1 MMAPLVTND
10 AIVLGILIIILAF
23 VFKTSE
29 SDNPYLKKFYKYVPS
44 LLLCYFLPAICTSLG
59 IIAPEWY
66 TLSDVAEFFKASG
79 IGVPEDMGQD
89 DVMRIAEEN
98 GMEAN
103 VMSQFHNSSSLYYVA
118 SRFLLPASLVLLS
131 LNIDLKGIVGLGP
144 KALIMFFT
152 ATVGIIVGAP
162 LALWLVGTLSPN
174 VFYTSTGEAI
184 WPGLATVAGSWI
196 GGGANQTAMKEIFGC
211 SDKLFSAMI
220 VVDVFVANLWM
231 AFLLYGAG
239 ISDKLDVRLKADSSA
254 IESLKMKMES
264 YSEKITRIATTSD
277 LFIIAAIGLG
287 TVGLSHML
295 SDIISPIISG
305 AISEALAV
313 NPGSWVQ
320 YVTSFGSGFF
330 WLVVC
335 ATTFGVLLSFTRAR
349 EYEGAG
355 ASKVGSVF
363 LYLLVATIG
372 MKMNI
377 AELIRDWDVFKYLII
392 IGLVWMTIHICLLL
406 LVAKIIRAPFFF
418 VAIGSQANVGGAAS
432 APIVA
437 SAFSPVLA
445 PVGVLLAV
453 LGYAIGTFGAIMA
466 AIMMQ
471 GVSL

>member
-1 MMAPLVTND
+1 MTAPLITND
-10 AIVLGILIIILAF
+10 AIILGILIAILAF

-29 SDNPYLKKFYKYVPS
+29 SSNTALQKFYKYVPS
-44 LLLCYFLPAICTSLG
+44 LLLCYFLPSICTSVG
-59 IIAPEWY
+59 IFAPEWY
-66 TLSDVAEFFKASG
+66 SIGDVAEFFAGKG
-79 IGVPEDMGQD
+79 IDVPEGMGQEA
-89 DVMRIAEEN
+89 VKAIAEEH
-98 GMEAN
+98 GIALAELDPF
-103 VMSQFHNSSSLYYVA
+103 QKKSSLYHVA
-118 SRFLLPASLVLLS
+118 SRYLLPASLVLLS
-131 LNIDLKGIVGLGP
+131 LNIDLKGIIGLGP

-162 LALWLVGTLSPN
+162 LALWLVGYVAPN
-174 VFYTSTGEAI
+174 VFYTSGGEAI

-196 GGGANQTAMKEIFGC
+196 GGGANQTAMKEIFGA

-239 ISDKLDVRLKADSSA
+239 NADKLDLKLKADSSA
-254 IESLKMKMES
+254 IESLKTKMVA
-264 YSEKITRIATTSD
+264 YSEKISRTATTSD
-277 LFIIAAIGLG
+277 MFVIAAVGFG
-287 TVGLSHML
+287 AVGLSHL
-295 SDIISPIISG
+295 IADIISPVISG
-305 AISEALAV
+305 SIAAILAV
-313 NPGSWVQ
+313 NPDSWVQ
-320 YVTSFGSGFF
+320 YITSFGSGFF

-335 ATTFGVLLSFTRAR
+335 ATTFGVLLSFTKAR

-355 ASKVGSVF
+355 ASKVGNVF

-377 AELIRDWDVFKYLII
+377 AELIRDWEVFKYLII
-392 IGLVWMTIHICLLL
+392 IGLVWMAIHISILL
-406 LVAKIIRAPFFF
+406 LVAKLIKAPFFF

-453 LGYAIGTFGAIMA
+453 LGYAIGTFGAILA
-466 AIMMQ
+466 AMMMQ
-471 GVSL
+471 GVSI

>member
-1 MMAPLVTND
+1 
-10 AIVLGILIIILAF
+10 
-23 VFKTSE
+23 
-29 SDNPYLKKFYKYVPS
+29 
-44 LLLCYFLPAICTSLG
+44 
-59 IIAPEWY
+59 
-66 TLSDVAEFFKASG
+66 
-79 IGVPEDMGQD
+79 
-89 DVMRIAEEN
+89 
-98 GMEAN
+98 
-103 VMSQFHNSSSLYYVA
+103 
-118 SRFLLPASLVLLS
+118 
-131 LNIDLKGIVGLGP
+131 
-144 KALIMFFT
+144 
-152 ATVGIIVGAP
+152 
-162 LALWLVGTLSPN
+162 
-174 VFYTSTGEAI
+174 
-184 WPGLATVAGSWI
+184 
-196 GGGANQTAMKEIFGC
+196 MKEIFGC

-239 ISDKLDVRLKADSSA
+239 ISDKLDIRLKADSSA
-254 IESLKMKMES
+254 IESLKSKMES

-287 TVGLSHML
+287 AVGLSHLL
-295 SDIISPIISG
+295 SDIISPVISG
-305 AISEALAV
+305 AITETLAA

-377 AELIRDWDVFKYLII
+377 AELIRDWEVFKYLII
-392 IGLVWMTIHICLLL
+392 IGLVWMAIHICLLL

>member
-1 MMAPLVTND
+1 MTSPLVTND
-10 AIVLGILIIILAF
+10 AIVLGILMMILAF

-29 SDNPYLKKFYKYVPS
+29 SSNPGLKKFYKYVPS
-44 LLLCYFLPAICTSLG
+44 LLLCYFIPSIFTSLG

-66 TLSDVAEFFKASG
+66 DLTDVAAFFQDKG
-79 IGVPEDMGQD
+79 IVVPSDLGQD
-89 DVMRIAEEN
+89 TVLALAEQNGIAVSELKE
-98 GMEAN
+98 
-103 VMSQFHNSSSLYYVA
+103 FHNSSSLYYVA

-131 LNIDLKGIVGLGP
+131 LNIDLKGIIGLGP

-152 ATVGIIVGAP
+152 ATIGVIVGAP
-162 LALWLVGTLSPN
+162 LALWLVGYVVPE
-174 VFYTSTGEAI
+174 VFYTSSGEAI

-196 GGGANQTAMKEIFGC
+196 GGGANQTAMKEIFGA

-239 ISDKLDVRLKADSSA
+239 ISDKLDVKLKADNSA
-254 IESLKMKMES
+254 IEALKTKMES
-264 YSEKITRIATTSD
+264 YSAKISRTATTSD
-277 LFIIAAIGLG
+277 MFVIVALG
-287 TVGLSHML
+287 FGAVGLSHL
-295 SDIISPIISG
+295 ISDWLSPIISG
-305 AISEALAV
+305 SIGGILKE
-313 NPGSWVQ
+313 NPDSWVQ
-320 YVTSFGSGFF
+320 YITSFGSGFF

-335 ATTFGVLLSFTRAR
+335 ATTFGVLLSFTKAR

-355 ASKVGSVF
+355 ASKIGSVF
-363 LYLLVATIG
+363 LYILVATIG

-377 AELIRDWDVFKYLII
+377 AELIRDWEVFKYLII
-392 IGLVWMTIHICLLL
+392 IGLVWMVIHICLLL

-418 VAIGSQANVGGAAS
+418 VAIGSQANIGGAAS

-453 LGYAIGTFGAIMA
+453 LGYAIGTFGAILA